1 MLERMN
7 KQQFD
12 GLVDSLVNSYS
23 FNTTND
29 YSLSL
34 RRREYLDRFYGTIIV
49 FPNTPGGYFTYIEAE
64 QLLELGRQ
72 WNAVLYFQTLHG
84 VTVAK
89 FL

>member
-1 MLERMN
+1 MN

-12 GLVDSLVNSYS
+12 GLVDDLVNSYS
-23 FNTTND
+23 FNTSDD

-34 RRREYLDRFYGTIIV
+34 HRREYLDQFFGTIIV
-49 FPNTPGGYFTYIEAE
+49 FTNTPGGYFTYIEVE
-64 QLLELGRQ
+64 QLLELGRK

-89 FL
+89 YL